1 MRFYLLVLAILTAC
15 GEPTAPQDVTD
26 MFVRPVRD
34 ARPVRVDMR
43 PINDAALPNDM
54 GLPTGSRDESR
65 STFFPGE
72 YVPYGT
78 CPDVIEYGGQTTQV
92 NPMPPNGGTLRVTSY
107 PAAYDGG
114 LAALLQAVPAVTRGE
129 DPPTQSVEQAVTAV
143 TVVATRSAHEV
154 SPGLS
159 QAQGR
164 FWVADGQATLEVYL
178 DLTPDALPGF
188 PIHVGQVISFNAT
201 KVGRYGDRAQ
211 VRSGRDWQL
220 IESAP
225 AVGLAPGPNAE
236 VAVFEPSG
244 EMTEE
249 HINRMVRVTGILEG
263 EADRCGS
270 GHLCWRLNYGAAETT
285 FRTRDDDLV
294 AGTCV
299 TFVGP
304 ASSFNGNVQ
313 LEPFNPLWARRYQRG
328 SELGEPCEVDEDCT
342 TAMCVVRDNIGTC
355 GVACE
360 SADECP
366 QGSECSEFGVC
377 LPRMGSDCPDSVTFV
392 GQLQGLDAEVPNG
405 GTARL
410 EPFPRTYDSGLEALV
425 AQLPAITPDG
435 DPPARF
441 VDLPI
446 ERATVIATRPFTD
459 TDVPESQ
466 GRFWVADGRA
476 TVEVFLDLGQLG
488 GTPPFPVSVGQ
499 VISFRATRI
508 GRYQTKPQISAA
520 LDFAEHTDV
529 APFDDGLAGPNAEI
543 HLWEPDRVLDR
554 SDANKLIRVT
564 GQLDGRGNT
573 CGSGNRCW
581 ELAYGF
587 GDPLILRTSHPLA
600 EFGTCVTYVGP
611 LGVFRGNLQLDSIN
625 LDWLKVYE

>member
-1 MRFYLLVLAILTAC
+1 
-15 GEPTAPQDVTD
+15 
-26 MFVRPVRD
+26 
-34 ARPVRVDMR
+34 
-43 PINDAALPNDM
+43 
-54 GLPTGSRDESR
+54 
-65 STFFPGE
+65 
-72 YVPYGT
+72 
-78 CPDVIEYGGQTTQV
+78 
-92 NPMPPNGGTLRVTSY
+92 
-107 PAAYDGG
+107 
-114 LAALLQAVPAVTRGE
+114 
-129 DPPTQSVEQAVTAV
+129 
-143 TVVATRSAHEV
+143 
-154 SPGLS
+154 
-159 QAQGR
+159 
-164 FWVADGQATLEVYL
+164 
-178 DLTPDALPGF
+178 
-188 PIHVGQVISFNAT
+188 
-201 KVGRYGDRAQ
+201 
-211 VRSGRDWQL
+211 
-220 IESAP
+220 
-225 AVGLAPGPNAE
+225 
-236 VAVFEPSG
+236 
-244 EMTEE
+244 
-249 HINRMVRVTGILEG
+249 MVRVTGILEG

-355 GVACE
+355 GVSCE

-459 TDVPESQ
+459 TAVPESQ
-466 GRFWVADGRA
+466 GRFWVAAGRA

-488 GTPPFPVSVGQ
+488 GTPPFPVRVGQ
-499 VISFRATRI
+499 VILFVQPESGAIRRSHRSVRHSTLPNTPMWLLLMMALQARTHDSPLGTR
-508 GRYQTKPQISAA
+508 PSARSQRRKQA
-520 LDFAEHTDV
+520 DTSHRTARWSRQ
-529 APFDDGLAGPNAEI
+529 
-543 HLWEPDRVLDR
+543 HLRQRQW
-554 SDANKLIRVT
+554 
-564 GQLDGRGNT
+564 
-573 CGSGNRCW
+573 CW
-581 ELAYGF
+581 ELAMVLEI
-587 GDPLILRTSHPLA
+587 LILRTSHPLGIRDLCDLRRA
-600 EFGTCVTYVGP
+600 PRCIS
-611 LGVFRGNLQLDSIN
+611 R
-625 LDWLKVYE
+625 